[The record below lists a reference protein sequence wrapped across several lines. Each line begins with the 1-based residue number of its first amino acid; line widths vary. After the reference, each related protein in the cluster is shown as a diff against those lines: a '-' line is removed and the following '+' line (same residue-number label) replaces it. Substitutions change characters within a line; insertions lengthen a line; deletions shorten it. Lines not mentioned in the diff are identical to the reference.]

1 MTGERR
7 EEDGKTHRPIVPA
20 GKQPKSRP
28 LICRSN
34 IREALGWLVGW
45 LVGRRQRSAWREE
58 DAEPKWSAQE
68 IRKRWVGVGGR
79 VGGLREGGRGKGAN
93 DTSLGNF
100 NFAGITVGANKN
112 KEIFAFFLRPSLTSP
127 SLSSFSPL
135 SPPPPLTGRVRY
147 IVSHRRHYTT
157 VSTTRVPNRVYV

>member
-20 GKQPKSRP
+20 GWQPKSRP

-45 LVGRRQRSAWREE
+45 LAGGKEVPGVRRTPNQSGV
-58 DAEPKWSAQE
+58 
-68 IRKRWVGVGGR
+68 RKRYEKDELGWDRASGWVDGG
-79 VGGLREGGRGKGAN
+79 GEGAN

-112 KEIFAFFLRPSLTSP
+112 KEISAFFLLLSCFSLFIIFFAPFTPS
-127 SLSSFSPL
+127 
-135 SPPPPLTGRVRY
+135 PPLTGRARY
-147 IVSHRRHYTT
+147 IVSHQRHYTT

>member
-20 GKQPKSRP
+20 GRQPKSRP

-45 LVGRRQRSAWREE
+45 LAGGKEVPGVRRTPNQSGV
-58 DAEPKWSAQE
+58 
-68 IRKRWVGVGGR
+68 RKRYEKDGLGWDRASGWLDGG
-79 VGGLREGGRGKGAN
+79 EEGAN

-112 KEIFAFFLRPSLTSP
+112 KEISAFYLLSSRASP

-135 SPPPPLTGRVRY
+135 SLPPLTGRARY
-147 IVSHRRHYTT
+147 IVSHQRHYTT
-157 VSTTRVPNRVYV
+157 VSTTRVRNRVYV